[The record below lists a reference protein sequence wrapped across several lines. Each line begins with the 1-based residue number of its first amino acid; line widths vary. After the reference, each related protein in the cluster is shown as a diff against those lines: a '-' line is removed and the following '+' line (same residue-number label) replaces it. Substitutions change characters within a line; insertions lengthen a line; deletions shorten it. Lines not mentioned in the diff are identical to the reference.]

1 MTDSE
6 QDRIIERGREIK
18 AEFITAREIMAAH
31 LGEDPNGLDFHNA
44 VQEDMAHKL
53 AVQEAIIVELRR
65 RCDILENRV
74 AEAFAK

>member
-18 AEFITAREIMAAH
+18 AEFITAREIMAAK

-53 AVQEAIIVELRR
+53 AVQEAIIVDARR
-65 RCDILENRV
+65 KCDILENRV